1 MPKRKTVRP
10 ARTLQ
15 DYVKGEQHRSSVH
28 LSSTTPEYRAWVARQ
43 MAKQEPNPDDKE
55 SDSA

>member
-1 MPKRKTVRP
+1 MPKRKAVRL

-15 DYVKGEQHRSSVH
+15 DYVQGEQRRSTVH
-28 LSSTTPEYRAWVARQ
+28 LSSTTPEYRAWIARQ
-43 MAKQEPNPDDKE
+43 MAKQDPNTDDKE